1 MIASGGSYTCAITRT
16 ISGDYPG
23 SHVNTVTATAED
35 DDGNTDTAPATETV
49 DFSDVLPDIS
59 VTKTAD
65 VASVPE
71 TGGDVT
77 YTFVVTNN
85 GAESV
90 TLNLTHR

>member
-1 MIASGGSYTCAITRT
+1 M
-16 ISGDYPG
+16 
-23 SHVNTVTATAED
+23 TATQIPRKQLKRW
-35 DDGNTDTAPATETV
+35 T
-49 DFSDVLPDIS
+49 LPTS
-59 VTKTAD
+59 FPTSAVTKTAD

-90 TLNLTHR
+90 TLTSLSR

>member
-1 MIASGGSYTCAITRT
+1 M
-16 ISGDYPG
+16 
-23 SHVNTVTATAED
+23 
-35 DDGNTDTAPATETV
+35 
-49 DFSDVLPDIS
+49 DFTDVLPDIS

-85 GAESV
+85 GAEKV
-90 TLNLTHR
+90 TLTSLVDDHLR